1 MPARAIWK
9 GAISFGMVAI
19 PIKLFAATDSKDIR
33 FVNLHSACSTRLR
46 QKRVCPEHDV
56 EVSANEVTKGYE
68 YAKGQYVLMDEA
80 DFEDLPVSSKHTIE
94 ITQFVDLPSIDPVY
108 FERSYLLEPDG
119 VGLKPYALLKGA
131 LEATSR
137 VAIGKIAMRSR
148 EHLCA
153 IRPYNGA
160 MMMAT
165 MHFPDEIRGT
175 ADLDLPEELA
185 TVTKP
190 ELKMATALVDQ
201 LTGPFEPEQY
211 EDEYRGALE
220 RMIEAKLGAA
230 EPVTAAAPTPKGKV
244 GDLME
249 ALKASIESAKAE
261 RAVTTKATKAKK
273 TTPRK
278 RVRKAS

>member
-1 MPARAIWK
+1 
-9 GAISFGMVAI
+9 
-19 PIKLFAATDSKDIR
+19 
-33 FVNLHSACSTRLR
+33 
-46 QKRVCPEHDV
+46 
-56 EVSANEVTKGYE
+56 
-68 YAKGQYVLMDEA
+68 
-80 DFEDLPVSSKHTIE
+80 
-94 ITQFVDLPSIDPVY
+94 
-108 FERSYLLEPDG
+108 
-119 VGLKPYALLKGA
+119 
-131 LEATSR
+131 
-137 VAIGKIAMRSR
+137 
-148 EHLCA
+148 
-153 IRPYNGA
+153 

-185 TVTKP
+185 TITKP

-220 RMIEAKLGAA
+220 RMIEAKLGSA
-230 EPVTAAAPTPKGKV
+230 EPVTAAAPAPKGKV

-261 RAVTTKATKAKK
+261 RAATTKKATKAKK
-273 TTPRK
+273 TTSRK